1 MTLPLIAFLVAAII
15 PIFFGKIRSAPFWLT
30 AQAAALAW
38 NVAQHG
44 DPSLHTYVALAEV
57 LVVRALIA
65 PRLLRRA
72 IRLRGEPN
80 LDLMPSNLFTW
91 AVAIALVVLAFE
103 FAAPAMSDRQA
114 LTLGAVGATVAVSL
128 LLLSTNDS
136 PPAQLVAVLFMEN
149 GLALF
154 ESLLPEPWPLPVHG
168 ALSAI
173 YLLTVSVG
181 SWLIARPDP
190 ADGRATRSSDSADS
204 TEPASAEAGEP
215 T

>member
-44 DPSLHTYVALAEV
+44 DPSLHTYVALVEV

-65 PRLLRRA
+65 PRLLARA
-72 IRLRGEPN
+72 IRRRGEPN

-91 AVAIALVVLAFE
+91 AIAIALVVLAFE
-103 FAAPAMSDRQA
+103 FAAPAMSDCQA
-114 LTLGAVGATVAVSL
+114 LTLGVVGATVTVSL

-136 PPAQLVAVLFMEN
+136 APAQLVAVLFMEN
-149 GLALF
+149 ALALF
-154 ESLLPEPWPLPVHG
+154 ESLLPEPWPLPIHG
-168 ALSAI
+168 ALSGI
-173 YLLTVSVG
+173 YLLTVLVG
-181 SWLIARPDP
+181 GWLIATPDP
-190 ADGRATRSSDSADS
+190 GPANDVKPVHAD
-204 TEPASAEAGEP
+204 PAGSEAGELP
-215 T
+215 

>member
-1 MTLPLIAFLVAAII
+1 MTLPLIAFLVAAVI
-15 PIFFGKIRSAPFWLT
+15 PIFFGRIRSAPFWLS

-38 NVAQHG
+38 NVAQYG
-44 DPSLHTYVALAEV
+44 DPSLHTHVALFEV

-65 PRLLRRA
+65 PRLLRGA

-91 AVAIALVVLAFE
+91 AIAIALVVLAFE

-114 LTLGAVGATVAVSL
+114 LTLGVVGATVAVSL

-181 SWLIARPDP
+181 AWLIAKPDP
-190 ADGRATRSSDSADS
+190 GDARAAAA
-204 TEPASAEAGEP
+204 TEPAHAEAGEP
-215 T
+215 A

>member
-1 MTLPLIAFLVAAII
+1 MTLPLIAFLVAAVI

-44 DPSLHTYVALAEV
+44 DPSLHTYVALIEV
-57 LVVRALIA
+57 LVVRAVIA
-65 PRLLRRA
+65 PRLLARA
-72 IRLRGEPN
+72 ILLRGEPN

-91 AVAIALVVLAFE
+91 AIAIALVVLAFE

-114 LTLGAVGATVAVSL
+114 LTLGVVGATVTVSL

-154 ESLLPEPWPLPVHG
+154 ESLLPEPWPLPIHG
-168 ALSAI
+168 ALSGI
-173 YLLTVSVG
+173 YLLTVLVG
-181 SWLIARPDP
+181 GWLIATPDP
-190 ADGRATRSSDSADS
+190 VAANGAKAVHADPVGSEAA
-204 TEPASAEAGEP
+204 EPS
-215 T
+215 

>member
-44 DPSLHTYVALAEV
+44 DPSLHTYVALIEV

-65 PRLLRRA
+65 PRLLGRA
-72 IRLRGEPN
+72 IRQRGEPN

-91 AVAIALVVLAFE
+91 AIAIALIVLAFE

-114 LTLGAVGATVAVSL
+114 LTLGVVGATVTVSL

-173 YLLTVSVG
+173 YLLTVVIG
-181 SWLIARPDP
+181 GWLIATPDVTAP
-190 ADGRATRSSDSADS
+190 AAAIPPS
-204 TEPASAEAGEP
+204 PAAGK
-215 T
+215 TS

>member
-15 PIFFGKIRSAPFWLT
+15 PIFFGKIRSAPFWLS

-44 DPSLHTYVALAEV
+44 DPSLHTFVALFEV

-65 PRLLRRA
+65 PRLMRRA
-72 IRLRGEPN
+72 IRQRGEPN

-91 AVAIALVVLAFE
+91 AIAIALVVLAFE

-114 LTLGAVGATVAVSL
+114 LTLGVVGATVTVSL
-128 LLLSTNDS
+128 LLLSTNDAA
-136 PPAQLVAVLFMEN
+136 PAQLVAVLFMEN

-173 YLLTVSVG
+173 YLLTVIVG
-181 SWLIARPDP
+181 GWLISTPDAVAP
-190 ADGRATRSSDSADS
+190 AAVV
-204 TEPASAEAGEP
+204 PASPAARERA
-215 T
+215 

>member
-30 AQAAALAW
+30 AQAGALAW
-38 NVAQHG
+38 NIAQHG
-44 DPSLHTYVALAEV
+44 DPSLHTYVALIEV
-57 LVVRALIA
+57 LVVRALFA
-65 PRLLRRA
+65 PWLLRRA
-72 IRLRGEPN
+72 IRLRREPN

-91 AVAIALVVLAFE
+91 AIAIALVVLAFE

-114 LTLGAVGATVAVSL
+114 LTLGVVGATVAVSL

-181 SWLIARPDP
+181 SWLIAKPDP
-190 ADGRATRSSDSADS
+190 GDVRTAAATEQDRAA
-204 TEPASAEAGEP
+204 AGEP

>member
-15 PIFFGKIRSAPFWLT
+15 PVFFGKIRSAPFWLSM
-30 AQAAALAW
+30 QAAALAW

-44 DPSLHTYVALAEV
+44 DPSPHTYVALIEV

-65 PRLLRRA
+65 PRLLDRA

-91 AVAIALVVLAFE
+91 AIAIALGVLAFE
-103 FAAPAMSDRQA
+103 FAAPAMNDRHA
-114 LTLGAVGATVAVSL
+114 LTLGVVSATVAVSL

-136 PPAQLVAVLFMEN
+136 SPAQLVAVLFMEN

-154 ESLLPEPWPLPVHG
+154 ESLLPEPWPLPIHG
-168 ALSAI
+168 ALSGI
-173 YLLTVSVG
+173 YLLTVVIG
-181 SWLIARPDP
+181 GWLIAAPDP
-190 ADGRATRSSDSADS
+190 ARPGGAKTAPSG
-204 TEPASAEAGEP
+204 PASADAGES

>member
-1 MTLPLIAFLVAAII
+1 MTLPLMAFLVAAII
-15 PIFFGKIRSAPFWLT
+15 PIFFGMIRSAPFWLA

-38 NVAQHG
+38 NVGQHG
-44 DPSLHTYVALAEV
+44 DPSLHTYVALIEV

-72 IRLRGEPN
+72 IRQRAEPN

-91 AVAIALVVLAFE
+91 AIAITLVVLAFE

-114 LTLGAVGATVAVSL
+114 LTLGVVGATVTVSL
-128 LLLSTNDS
+128 LLLSTNDA

-173 YLLTVSVG
+173 YLLTVIVG
-181 SWLIARPDP
+181 GWLIATPDGVAP
-190 ADGRATRSSDSADS
+190 AAGVSVG
-204 TEPASAEAGEP
+204 PAAGENP
-215 T
+215 

>member
-1 MTLPLIAFLVAAII
+1 MSLPLIAFLVAAII

-44 DPSLHTYVALAEV
+44 DPSLHTYVALIEV

-72 IRLRGEPN
+72 IRRRAEPN

-91 AVAIALVVLAFE
+91 AIAIALVVLAFE
-103 FAAPAMSDRQA
+103 FAAPAVSDRQA
-114 LTLGAVGATVAVSL
+114 LTLGVVGATVTVSL

-173 YLLTVSVG
+173 YLLTIGVG
-181 SWLIARPDP
+181 GWLIAIPDTTP
-190 ADGRATRSSDSADS
+190 DALPDAPQ
-204 TEPASAEAGEP
+204 EAS
-215 T
+215 

>member
-1 MTLPLIAFLVAAII
+1 MTLPLIAFLLAAII
-15 PIFFGKIRSAPFWLT
+15 PILFGRIRSAPFWLT

-44 DPSLHTYVALAEV
+44 DPSLHTYAALIEV

-65 PRLLRRA
+65 PHLLSRA
-72 IRLRGEPN
+72 IRQRGEPN

-91 AVAIALVVLAFE
+91 AIAIALVVLAFE
-103 FAAPAMSDRQA
+103 FAAPALSDRQA
-114 LTLGAVGATVAVSL
+114 LTLGVVGATVAVSL

-136 PPAQLVAVLFMEN
+136 PPAQLVAMLFMED

-173 YLLTVSVG
+173 YLLTVIIG
-181 SWLIARPDP
+181 GWLIATPDVTVFAATVPTSP
-190 ADGRATRSSDSADS
+190 AVEETS
-204 TEPASAEAGEP
+204 
-215 T
+215 